1 MALIAP
7 RPLPLPL
14 LSQLLP
20 AALPLPSSECS
31 SGAEAL
37 LAEALP
43 VLVPSLVVSTR
54 PALVPLIL
62 HTVAHHP
69 DQETRDSLLQILF
82 NLVKRPEEGVRE
94 KIVSGLH
101 WLLCQPG
108 WTSSRVEEEVT
119 IIILILKNPTSNIQ
133 RTAQNCSFVPPPKA
147 KAPQRSYLS
156 KLLQVL
162 PQCWEQVSHKHPERR
177 QLIAQVMYTLSLL
190 LTL

>member
-1 MALIAP
+1 MAP

-14 LSQLLP
+14 LSSLLP
-20 AALPLPSSECS
+20 AALPLPSSQCG

-108 WTSSRVEEEVT
+108 WTSSRVEEEVS
-119 IIILILKNPTSNIQ
+119 IVILTLKNPT
-133 RTAQNCSFVPPPKA
+133 
-147 KAPQRSYLS
+147 
-156 KLLQVL
+156 
-162 PQCWEQVSHKHPERR
+162 
-177 QLIAQVMYTLSLL
+177 
-190 LTL
+190 